1 MYKLIESD
9 VHNGHLLHR
18 IEATDTMC
26 FGNFIIKPGTRGG
39 WIESES
45 NLGETAWVADE
56 AMVYD
61 DAIVTGNAPLFVT
74 MPRSIVRG
82 YSKVMDNACICQDAQ
97 VFGYAV
103 IRNDAMISGNAKV
116 INCAEV
122 SDSARVCDHAIVSSS
137 AKISDCAIV
146 CGNAR

>member
-39 WIESES
+39 WIENES
-45 NLGETAWVADE
+45 NLSKTAWVADE

-61 DAIVTGNAPLFVT
+61 DAVVYDHAVIYGNA
-74 MPRSIVRG
+74 
-82 YSKVMDNACICQDAQ
+82 VMLLSVKMWILT
-97 VFGYAV
+97 VVLVYLK
-103 IRNDAMISGNAKV
+103 SW
-116 INCAEV
+116 
-122 SDSARVCDHAIVSSS
+122 S
-137 AKISDCAIV
+137 
-146 CGNAR
+146 